1 MTNGILLR
9 GTDAAR
15 KFAKAKANTENFIKK
30 GRDAKLEK
38 KRSASAYL
46 KDGLYFCNIQT
57 AEVKSCHDSREKP
70 LKAK

>member
-1 MTNGILLR
+1 MR

-30 GRDAKLEK
+30 GDAKLEK

-57 AEVKSCHDSREKP
+57 AEVESCHDSHEKP